1 LSSELWRSIRRY
13 KLERRSR
20 PLQRRA
26 DSELDFLET
35 IRVRPAKLLYDTTV
49 YIEVLRDQFPV
60 TGQLMLRAVEAWHSP
75 VTEAELISAV
85 GLLEPRNSRTPVID
99 KIAAVIAKTI
109 DQRPTQRTIV
119 PDVIVWREASILS
132 GILARLQG
140 FDKGQRRRLL
150 NDALLFVTARR
161 HSCTLLT
168 RNLSDFDLMQQLEPG
183 GGCCSI
189 GPNSHAGSSE
199 TCALR
204 VGAC

>member
-13 KLERRSR
+13 KPEKHTR

-35 IRVRPAKLLYDTTV
+35 IRVKPAKLLYDTTV
-49 YIEVLRDQFPV
+49 YIDVLRDQFPM

-85 GLLEPRNSRTPVID
+85 GLLEPHHSRTRPVID
-99 KIAAVIAKTI
+99 KIAAVI
-109 DQRPTQRTIV
+109 DQRPMQRTIV

-140 FDKGQRRRLL
+140 FDKGQRRRLV

-161 HSCTLLT
+161 HGCTLLT
-168 RNLSDFDLMQQLEPG
+168 RNVSDFDLMQQLEP
-183 GGCCSI
+183 
-189 GPNSHAGSSE
+189 AG
-199 TCALR
+199 R
-204 VGAC
+204 VLFYRT

>member
-13 KLERRSR
+13 KPERHTR

-35 IRVRPAKLLYDTTV
+35 DFLKIIRVKPAKLLYDTTV
-49 YIEVLRDQFPV
+49 YIDVLRDQFPV

-85 GLLEPRNSRTPVID
+85 GLLEPDNSRTRPVID
-99 KIAAVIAKTI
+99 KIAAVI

-140 FDKGQRRRLL
+140 FDKDQRRRLM

-161 HSCTLLT
+161 YGCRLLT
-168 RNLSDFDLMQQLEPG
+168 RNVSDFDLLQQLEPAG
-183 GGCCSI
+183 GVLFYRTAKRS
-189 GPNSHAGSSE
+189 P
-199 TCALR
+199 
-204 VGAC
+204 